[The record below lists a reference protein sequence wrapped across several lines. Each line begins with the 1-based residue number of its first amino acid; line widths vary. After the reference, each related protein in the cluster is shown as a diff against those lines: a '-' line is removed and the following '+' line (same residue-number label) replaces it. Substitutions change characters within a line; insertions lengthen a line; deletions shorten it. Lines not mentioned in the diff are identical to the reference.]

1 MKLIWADQ
9 AIEAQ
14 VQAFQISAERLQ
26 AVLDAQGFSEQDL
39 DEVVAEF
46 DVVRKKARATKLDQK
61 ILSRRS

>member
-26 AVLDAQGFSEQDL
+26 AVLDA
-39 DEVVAEF
+39 
-46 DVVRKKARATKLDQK
+46 
-61 ILSRRS
+61 